1 MILAANAES
10 YSTVAVLTRFGSWL
24 RPRARSPLHMV
35 TAADLSE
42 NMLLELSDDG
52 QARPEGQLEG
62 ALSGFWTAHATRR
75 QIGGAEWCFLAKPYY
90 MATPLPAAGP
100 MRSDL
105 LKDDF
110 TEDDRSS
117 PVDEC
122 SSPVDECSSPVDEC
136 SSPVDD
142 HTTFIIPV
150 ATSAYHTHE
159 MPAYKQYASDIRTA
173 PHQAL
178 LRV

>member
-1 MILAANAES
+1 
-10 YSTVAVLTRFGSWL
+10 
-24 RPRARSPLHMV
+24 MV

-52 QARPEGQLEG
+52 QARLEGQLEG

-105 LKDDF
+105 LEDDF
-110 TEDDRSS
+110 SMSADVYATVICWPIPS
-117 PVDEC
+117 PGLCLTVMFPL
-122 SSPVDECSSPVDEC
+122 S
-136 SSPVDD
+136 
-142 HTTFIIPV
+142 
-150 ATSAYHTHE
+150 
-159 MPAYKQYASDIRTA
+159 
-173 PHQAL
+173 
-178 LRV
+178 

>member
-1 MILAANAES
+1 
-10 YSTVAVLTRFGSWL
+10 
-24 RPRARSPLHMV
+24 MV

-52 QARPEGQLEG
+52 HARPEGQLEG

-105 LKDDF
+105 LEDDF
-110 TEDDRSS
+110 TEDERSS

-122 SSPVDECSSPVDEC
+122 SSPVDE
-136 SSPVDD
+136 

-150 ATSAYHTHE
+150 ATSAYHGPAIWEYGLTITSNKPTPSNAASPFAPRLPLALPHEDFIWQTHE
-159 MPAYKQYASDIRTA
+159 MPAYKQYASGIRTA
-173 PHQAL
+173 PYQAL